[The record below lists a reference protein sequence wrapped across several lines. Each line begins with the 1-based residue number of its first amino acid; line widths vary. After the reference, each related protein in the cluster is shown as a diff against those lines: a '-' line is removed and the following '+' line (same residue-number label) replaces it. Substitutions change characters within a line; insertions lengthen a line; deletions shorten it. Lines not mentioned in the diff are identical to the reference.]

1 MACSLEP
8 KSHGDVSQW
17 TILTRK
23 WVQDFISR
31 YNEAQFTPYMHV
43 FVYHVEY
50 WMEKYESV
58 EIFSNYIVESMHRK
72 IKHRNFSWK
81 NKSKICRRWLQ
92 MYHWERFH
100 CPHSSDE
107 SENLKHTETRKRVR
121 WTEETD
127 KQREEREQKT
137 KQRIEKM
144 KNRIDEMY
152 DEEEYFPSDD
162 SDSNESFEE
171 EDEEDEEDEWEG
183 EGEIIEIED

>member
-1 MACSLEP
+1 
-8 KSHGDVSQW
+8 
-17 TILTRK
+17 
-23 WVQDFISR
+23 
-31 YNEAQFTPYMHV
+31 
-43 FVYHVEY
+43 
-50 WMEKYESV
+50 
-58 EIFSNYIVESMHRK
+58 
-72 IKHRNFSWK
+72 
-81 NKSKICRRWLQ
+81 